1 MFSRCLHALGVLAFS
16 ASGGFAAQ
24 PPSPAPPA
32 QGAEQEVTLSMDVRR
47 VVLYVTVREEKR
59 GSFVGDLTKESFV
72 LQEDGKPQEIRQFLR
87 EDVPVAI
94 GLVVDNSQSMNTKV
108 PEVVAAAKA
117 FVAASNPH
125 DEMFVVH
132 FSDDV
137 QFGLPPSVPFS
148 SDREQLNAALDKLRP
163 IGMTALY
170 DGIAAALIH
179 LQKSKLTKKAL
190 VVISDG
196 GDNISKRKINDIIQA
211 AGISG
216 SLFYAIGLYDPFD
229 GDANPAVIRK
239 LAEQTGGEAFFPG
252 AVTEVS
258 ALCDNIARD
267 LRNQYMLVYAPQERA
282 NDTAFHKVRV
292 GVKDP
297 KRRKLTVRTRTGYF
311 GAAAE
316 AGIMEKI
323 K

>member
-1 MFSRCLHALGVLAFS
+1 MISRQIRALAVFA
-16 ASGGFAAQ
+16 FAAMSGAASQ
-24 PPSPAPPA
+24 PPTPAPPA
-32 QGAEQEVTLSMDVRR
+32 QSADKEVTLSMDVRR
-47 VVLYVTVREEKR
+47 VVLYVTVREEKK
-59 GSFVGDLTKESFV
+59 GSFVGDLSKENFV

-117 FVAASNPH
+117 FVAASNPQ

-132 FSDDV
+132 FSDTV
-137 QFGLPPSVPFS
+137 EFGLPPSVPFT
-148 SDREQLNAALDKLRP
+148 SDRTQLDAALERLQAK
-163 IGMTALY
+163 GMTALY
-170 DGIAAALIH
+170 DGIATALIH

-229 GDANPAVIRK
+229 GDANPGVIRK

-252 AVTEVS
+252 VS
-258 ALCDNIARD
+258 
-267 LRNQYMLVYAPQERA
+267 
-282 NDTAFHKVRV
+282 
-292 GVKDP
+292 G
-297 KRRKLTVRTRTGYF
+297 
-311 GAAAE
+311 
-316 AGIMEKI
+316 
-323 K
+323 